1 MKIKR
6 NRLLLF
12 CLMAALTA
20 SLHAQSFYEV
30 KTGAR
35 IATKTGVNALEVT
48 GSKFV
53 VRNGQLIETW
63 DGELREDLGVKYY
76 RRENNRVNY
85 YNAEEQLVGYYLP
98 DVKRFVRVEAKGE
111 KEDYVAVI
119 LDGQI
124 YTADAKPS
132 FRIDSGFE
140 PELAG
145 LVLFFFLG
153 YA

>member
-1 MKIKR
+1 MKI

-12 CLMAALTA
+12 CLMASLTGT
-20 SLHAQSFYEV
+20 LYAQSFYEV

-35 IATKTGVNALEVT
+35 IATKTGINTLEVT

-53 VRNGQLIETW
+53 LRDGRMITTW

-76 RRENNRVNY
+76 RRENNQVNY
-85 YNAEEQLVGYYLP
+85 YNADEQLVGYYLP
-98 DVKRFVRVEAKGE
+98 DVKRFVRIEARSE
-111 KEDYVAVI
+111 KEDYIAVI
-119 LDGQI
+119 VDGQI
-124 YTADAKPS
+124 YTMDEKPT

-140 PELAG
+140 PELVG